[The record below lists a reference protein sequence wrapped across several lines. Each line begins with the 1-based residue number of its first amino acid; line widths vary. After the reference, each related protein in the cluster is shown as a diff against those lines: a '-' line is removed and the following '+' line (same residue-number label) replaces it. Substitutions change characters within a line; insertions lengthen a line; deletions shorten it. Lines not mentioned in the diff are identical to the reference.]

1 VILIEFKEDDLT
13 MLRGVLA
20 CAGVKD
26 VRYYLNGIHIS
37 DRYVESTD
45 GHRFARFKSP
55 SQCGGPLSPKGIIIP
70 TFKIPAPTV
79 QAVIVIGEGCP
90 IEIHL
95 TDKKGQLKIIELSEV
110 NGHFPDLDTVTPRQ
124 KTDKSIKNVLINPHL
139 MYGVTKA
146 MGFNTF
152 CPVKIEL
159 SQPYRINVLNL
170 SDFIFYIMAAGK
182 DNE

>member
-1 VILIEFKEDDLT
+1 

-26 VRYYLNGIHIS
+26 VRYYLNSIHIS

-55 SQCGGPLSPKGIIIP
+55 SQCGGPLPQKGATIP
-70 TFKIPAPTV
+70 TFKIPRPTV
-79 QAVIVIGEGCP
+79 QVVIVIGEDCP
-90 IEIHL
+90 IEVHL
-95 TDKKGQLKIIELSEV
+95 TDKKGQVAIIKLTPID
-110 NGHFPDLDTVTPRQ
+110 GRFPNLDTVTPRQ

-139 MYGVTKA
+139 IYGVTKA

-159 SQPYRINVLNL
+159 SQPYLITV
-170 SDFIFYIMAAGK
+170 SYFPDFIFYIMAAGK